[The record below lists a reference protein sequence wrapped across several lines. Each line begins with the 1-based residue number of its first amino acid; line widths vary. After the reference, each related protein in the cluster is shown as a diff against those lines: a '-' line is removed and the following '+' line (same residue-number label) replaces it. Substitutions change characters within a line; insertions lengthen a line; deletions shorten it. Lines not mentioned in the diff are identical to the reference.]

1 LIAFIKA
8 IQNCSNKTPGY
19 KALKWIG

>member
-8 IQNCSNKTPGY
+8 IQNRSNKTPGY